1 MIKNNGLLV
10 GIGVV
15 LTLAGLYVI
24 TLVNENMVILYPTL
38 FLTLCGVA
46 LIGAGGAGLLG
57 GSEEAPPPGHH
68 H

>member
-1 MIKNNGLLV
+1 MVKNDALLV
-10 GIGVV
+10 ALGVV
-15 LTLAGLYVI
+15 VSGAGLYVI